1 MLRNKRLFALLA
13 IVMVVT
19 MVLSGCAAGKAG
31 GKTINLRL
39 TAEPPAIDPNLATD
53 DQSTQVVKLLFGG
66 LTDTDD
72 KTVEVTKDLAS
83 EWSVSSDGL
92 KWTFKMRKD
101 VQWVQYDPA
110 TKKVTKK
117 GPVTANDVV
126 YSVKRASNPATASE
140 YAYVDYF
147 IKNAQKIN
155 KGELKSLDDLGVKKI
170 DDYTVEFTLE
180 EPAGFFPNIAGLWTN
195 NPVPQKAIEQ
205 YGDKWIQP
213 GNIWTYGPYML
224 ESWEHEKSMVMVK
237 NPYYF
242 NAASVDISTIHWDI
256 ITEDSTAFAKYE
268 NGELDVCAPPL
279 SEMDRVKK
287 DAKLSKELYQA
298 PQLSTYYLGINTSK
312 KPLDNVKVR
321 QALSFAVDRQ
331 KLIDTVTKGNQKPA
345 KTFAPPGIFGTP
357 AEDSNFK
364 GILFDPAKAK
374 ALLAEAGYPDGKG
387 LPEITLMYNTSEG
400 HAKIA
405 QFVQQNWKEVLGI
418 DVKLANQEWAVYLK
432 TVNGTD
438 TPQIYR
444 MGWSADYPDE
454 NNWVMENFHPVKSL
468 NNPKWAKD
476 SDSAKRFMAAV
487 EKAASAAN
495 AADRKKLYFEAEQIL
510 CEEQAI
516 IIPIYYYTRNVCTKP
531 YVTRTYA
538 PLGGE
543 KIHTWKLGTKS

>member
-1 MLRNKRLFALLA
+1 MLRNKRLYVLFAL
-13 IVMVVT
+13 VMIVT
-19 MVLSGCAAGKAG
+19 MALSGCAGGKAG

-39 TAEPPAIDPNLATD
+39 SAEPPAVDPNLATD
-53 DQSTQVVKLLFGG
+53 DQSTWVVKLLFGG
-66 LTDTDD
+66 LTDVDD
-72 KTVEVTKDLAS
+72 KTVEVIKDLS
-83 EWSVSSDGL
+83 NEWSVSSDGL

-117 GPVTANDVV
+117 GPVTADDVV
-126 YSVKRASNPATASE
+126 YSVKRAINPATASE
-140 YAYVDYF
+140 YAYVDYI
-147 IKNAQKIN
+147 IKNGQAIN
-155 KGELKSLDDLGVKKI
+155 KGENKNLDDLGVKKI

-180 EPAGFFPNIAGLWTN
+180 EPAGYFPNIAGMWTN
-195 NPVPQKAIEQ
+195 NPVPKKAIEAS
-205 YGDKWIQP
+205 GDKWIEP

-237 NPYYF
+237 NPYYYG
-242 NAASVDISTIHWDI
+242 AKDVDIDRIHFDI
-256 ITEDSTAFAKYE
+256 ITEDSTAFSKYE
-268 NGELDVCAPPL
+268 NGELDVCAVPL
-279 SEMDRVKK
+279 AEMDRVKK
-287 DAKLSKELYQA
+287 DPTLSKELYQA
-298 PQLSTYYLGINTSK
+298 PQLSTYYYGFNTSK

-321 QALSFAVDRQ
+321 QALSYAVDRQ

-345 KTFAPPGIFGTP
+345 KTFAPPGIFGSP
-357 AEDSNFK
+357 AEDPNFK

-405 QFVQQNWKEVLGI
+405 QFIQQNWKEVLGI

-444 MGWSADYPDE
+444 MGWNADYPDE
-454 NNWVMENFHPVKSL
+454 NNWVTENFHPVKSL
-468 NNPKWAKD
+468 NNPKWDKN

-487 EKAASAAN
+487 EKAASASN
-495 AADRKKLYFEAEQIL
+495 PADRKKLYFEAEQIL
-510 CEEQAI
+510 CEEQAVI
-516 IIPIYYYTRNVCTKP
+516 LPIYYYTRNVCTKP

-543 KIHTWKLGTKS
+543 RIYKWKLGTK